1 MARYEISNDYQA
13 SGYGKGTV
21 DMERTYIALIHKDP
35 DSDYGVSFPD
45 LPGCISVGSTPKE
58 AHQMGSEALMLH
70 LEGLAADGAYIPS
83 PCSADDALAHEDAFD
98 AIALIVIEALPERT
112 EEEAQAELEAFL
124 ASDEYREIYGNPLT
138 EEELNDLPYCE
149 EPLESEVV
157 KAGIGLRPVADA
169 DTERIYAALVRQD
182 AAGDFC
188 VGFPDLPDCA
198 ANGNTLERACKAA
211 RPALSHYLDNLAANG
226 SSIPKRSSASEV
238 LAHPN
243 AADAVALIVV
253 EALSNLE
260 TSLASDDYREIYR
273 NPVTP

>member
-1 MARYEISNDYQA
+1 
-13 SGYGKGTV
+13 
-21 DMERTYIALIHKDP
+21 MERTYIALVHKDP

-45 LPGCISVGSTPKE
+45 LPGCISVGSTPEE

-70 LEGLAADGAYIPS
+70 LEGLGADGADIPL

-98 AIALIVIEALPERT
+98 AIALIVVEALPERT

-138 EEELNDLPYCE
+138 EDELNDLPYYE

-157 KAGIGLRPVADA
+157 KAGIGLQPVTGT
-169 DTERIYAALVRQD
+169 DTARIYAALVRQD

-188 VGFPDLPDCA
+188 VGFPDLPGCA

-211 RPALSHYLDNLAANG
+211 RPALARHLENLADNG
-226 SSIPKRSSASEV
+226 ACIPQASSASDV
-238 LAHPN
+238 LAHPD

-253 EALSNLE
+253 EALPERDAPLDSRE
-260 TSLASDDYREIYR
+260 YREVYGE
-273 NPVTP
+273 PVSTA